1 MRGTAGVSCLLLPRG
16 RPAPF
21 CWGGLST
28 HPGPKHSSP
37 AWGRALPTGVK
48 GQLSASAQQEE
59 EEGRAPRTLFADP
72 FLGPQVPGMVLGI
85 QQALNKC
92 LWF

>member
-1 MRGTAGVSCLLLPRG
+1 M
-16 RPAPF
+16 
-21 CWGGLST
+21 
-28 HPGPKHSSP
+28 
-37 AWGRALPTGVK
+37 PTGVK

-85 QQALNKC
+85 QLKKIEDRKNSGTGFPTAVQRT
-92 LWF
+92 LWKKYCFIF

>member
-16 RPAPF
+16 HPAPF

-28 HPGPKHSSP
+28 HPGPGHSPP
-37 AWGRALPTGVK
+37 AWGGALPTGVE
-48 GQLSASAQQEE
+48 GQLSVSARQEE
-59 EEGRAPRTLFADP
+59 EEGKAPRTFSADP
-72 FLGPQVPGMVLGI
+72 FLGPKLPSMVLGT
-85 QQALNKC
+85 QQELNKC

>member
-1 MRGTAGVSCLLLPRG
+1 M
-16 RPAPF
+16 
-21 CWGGLST
+21 
-28 HPGPKHSSP
+28 
-37 AWGRALPTGVK
+37 PTGVK

-59 EEGRAPRTLFADP
+59 EEGRALRTFFADP

-92 LWF
+92 LLF